1 MSQETVVGL
10 WCIATP
16 LLIIIG
22 DVLYKAMKEY
32 RVEQRR
38 LSRSNHPTSKGL
50 PRK

>member
-10 WCIATP
+10 WVITAP
-16 LLIIIG
+16 LVIFIG

>member
-10 WCIATP
+10 LCMTVP
-16 LLIIIG
+16 LAMFIG
-22 DVLYKAMKEY
+22 DVLYKGVKEY
-32 RVEQRR
+32 RVGQRR